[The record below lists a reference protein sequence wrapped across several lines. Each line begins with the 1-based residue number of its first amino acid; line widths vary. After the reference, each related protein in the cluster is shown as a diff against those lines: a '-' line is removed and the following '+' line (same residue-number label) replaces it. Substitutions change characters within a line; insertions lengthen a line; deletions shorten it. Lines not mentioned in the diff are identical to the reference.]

1 MFDEAAFL
9 FKKISSGSCFLYM
22 LPPCN
27 SPVSVHSLHVFCCLA
42 KHRNTLLPLLTET
55 AVSGC
60 ALRTALLLGAG
71 RQRSRCTSHAP
82 VPQH

>member
-42 KHRNTLLPLLTET
+42 KHRNTLLPLLTEA